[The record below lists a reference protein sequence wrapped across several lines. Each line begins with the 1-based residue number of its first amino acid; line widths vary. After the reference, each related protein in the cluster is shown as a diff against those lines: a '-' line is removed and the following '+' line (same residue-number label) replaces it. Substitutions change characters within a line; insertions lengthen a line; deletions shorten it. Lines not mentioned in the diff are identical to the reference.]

1 MLMFKVKKEEK
12 LLLRREKSTK
22 VSLNVPIIIVQL
34 GTRCFRL
41 VVLFH
46 QFSSGNV
53 YCFSVLT
60 RIQIVSNVFH

>member
-34 GTRCFRL
+34 GTRCFRC

-53 YCFSVLT
+53 YCF
-60 RIQIVSNVFH
+60 

>member
-34 GTRCFRL
+34 GTRCFRR

-53 YCFSVLT
+53 YCF
-60 RIQIVSNVFH
+60 